1 MLHSYAR
8 CILCKKSMV
17 VTPQCLCVIISC
29 DVCTGTDKLFPVGHT
44 HEDVDQLCQK
54 LERRLGKLGA
64 NHYQVGSVTTNVIDH
79 PHLS

>member
-1 MLHSYAR
+1 MYFMQEVNGRNPTVFMRYKFPVQINFL
-8 CILCKKSMV
+8 
-17 VTPQCLCVIISC
+17 
-29 DVCTGTDKLFPVGHT
+29 PVGHT

-79 PHLS
+79 PHSS